1 LNKTS
6 TFGIVLLAGI
16 FVGFLLGINLNT
28 QNNDANPETL
38 TMGKHPLQ
46 DETIQ
51 IGYIASSNDAMW
63 FTVPLVEEIILP
75 DINEFSHKLGY
86 NVRFE
91 AMIDSADDQ
100 AAIHLEKVQGFNTLG
115 LDVFRGGPWSSM
127 AQSALSYVNDN
138 DMLMVSPSSTSP
150 LLAIPDDRLYR
161 LCPTDLV
168 QAPVLAEMWDSWG
181 AEAIIVFQRGDS
193 WGDGV
198 YNLLEKE
205 LNGRGI
211 SIIKRIRFAP
221 EVMEFS
227 TYLELMDEKLG
238 EAIEA
243 YGAERVGVQLLTFS
257 EEVILVTQT
266 PDYPN
271 TREVI
276 WMGAEG
282 SGRSQMTID
291 ACEGLQVKL
300 RIFSPLMVPVQ
311 SWKWRSLEDRFR
323 GLTALPAD
331 FYIATDYDTLWLIA
345 LGILETG
352 SAEAGDVDEIFL
364 DTARNY
370 WGASGWVDLDDNGDR
385 KIGSVFEIYGFTDDG
400 FQIWGQCDG
409 AEMKVTWHDD
419 LLMEAGIV
427 RPGHD

>member
-6 TFGIVLLAGI
+6 TLSIILLAGI
-16 FVGFLLGINLNT
+16 FVGYILGINLT
-28 QNNDANPETL
+28 RDKDTSPETL
-38 TMGKHPLQ
+38 TIEKHPLQ

-51 IGYIASSNDAMW
+51 IGYVASSNDAMW

-75 DINEFSHKLGY
+75 DINEFSQKLGY

-100 AAIHLEKVQGFNTLG
+100 VAIHLEKVQSFKTLG
-115 LDVFRGGPWSSM
+115 LNVFRGGPWSSM
-127 AQSALSYVNDN
+127 AQAALSYVNDN
-138 DMLMVSPSSTSP
+138 DMLMISPSSTSP
-150 LLAIPDDRLYR
+150 LLAIPEDRLYR

-181 AEAIIVFQRGDS
+181 ADAIIVFQRGDS
-193 WGDGV
+193 WGDGI

-205 LNGRGI
+205 LNDRGI
-211 SIIKRIRFAP
+211 VIIKRIRFAP
-221 EVMEFS
+221 EVMEYS
-227 TYLELMDEKLG
+227 TYLQLMDELLG
-238 EAIEA
+238 EAIEE
-243 YGAERVGVQLLTFS
+243 YGAERVGVQALTFS
-257 EEVILVTQT
+257 EEVTLVTQT

-282 SGRSQMTID
+282 SGRSQMMID
-291 ACEGLQVKL
+291 GGGGLQVKL
-300 RIFSPLMVPVQ
+300 RMFSPLMVPVQ
-311 SWKWRSLEDRFR
+311 SWKWKSLEDRFK
-323 GLTALPAD
+323 GLTDLQAD

-352 SAEAGDVDEIFL
+352 STEASDVNEIFL

-385 KIGSVFEIYGFTDDG
+385 KIGSVFEIYGFTEDG

-409 AEMKVTWHDD
+409 AEMKVTWYDD
-419 LLMEAGIV
+419 LLIEAGVV
-427 RPGHD
+427 RPGSD